1 MSRLRCRGRDDGETL
16 IEILLSI
23 TILGICVGGIGGS
36 IAFAVKASGIHRSQA
51 VASQYLH
58 NYAET
63 LQSDYK
69 TCTGNAA
76 ATASSY
82 AADLAAAPA
91 GFAAP
96 AIRVA
101 FWNGTRFV
109 TNGGACP
116 GTDPGLQRVTLTL
129 ASTDG
134 HVNESLAVVIRDTT

>member
-1 MSRLRCRGRDDGETL
+1 MNGLRGRGRDDGETL

-23 TILGICVGGIGGS
+23 TILGICVGGIGAS
-36 IAFAVKASGIHRSQA
+36 IAFAVRASGIHRSQA

-69 TCTGNAA
+69 TCTDTAA

-82 AADLAAAPA
+82 TAELTAAPA

-96 AIRVA
+96 AVTIA

-109 TNGGACP
+109 TNGGACLKP
-116 GTDPGLQRVTLTL
+116 DPGLQRVTVTL

-134 HVNESLAVVIRDTT
+134 HVNESLAVVIRNTT